1 MDQIWKTENFKEA
14 SYTFGA
20 LKNEKN
26 SYVYFCVNFGHFSF
40 NIFKTI
46 TIFNLA
52 SNYFLTNHIHV
63 SMQREIDS
71 NT

>member
-1 MDQIWKTENFKEA
+1 MKKKIAMFI
-14 SYTFGA
+14 
-20 LKNEKN
+20 
-26 SYVYFCVNFGHFSF
+26 FCVNFGHFSF

-46 TIFNLA
+46 AIFNLA
-52 SNYFLTNHIHV
+52 SNYFLTNHIHM